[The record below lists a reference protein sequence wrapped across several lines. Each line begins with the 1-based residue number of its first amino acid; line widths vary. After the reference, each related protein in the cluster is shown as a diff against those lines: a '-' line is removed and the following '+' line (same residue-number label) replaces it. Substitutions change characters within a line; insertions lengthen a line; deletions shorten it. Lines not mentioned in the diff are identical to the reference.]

1 MTNNLKAIKRETK
14 TSGEINSLR
23 EKGFVPA
30 VLYGGKSPNLKL
42 SIEEKLLKD
51 LNSETFLST
60 IIDLDIDGKKE
71 KVIPRDISYHV
82 ISDKPTHIDFMRIVK
97 GSKIILE
104 IPVTFMNNNESPGLK
119 KGGVLNI
126 VRRKIELRCL
136 AENIPNNIEVDLK
149 GLDIGASVKISSV
162 KLPDNTSPTITD
174 RDFVVATIAPP
185 TIVKEPEKTT
195 EETAEGAE
203 GEAAPTGE
211 GEEAAAAT
219 AKEGEA
225 SKKEEKGKEAAG
237 GDKKPAGKTAGEK
250 K

>member
-97 GSKIILE
+97 GSKIILA
-104 IPVTFMNNNESPGLK
+104 VSYTHLT
-119 KGGVLNI
+119 
-126 VRRKIELRCL
+126 
-136 AENIPNNIEVDLK
+136 
-149 GLDIGASVKISSV
+149 
-162 KLPDNTSPTITD
+162 LPTK
-174 RDFVVATIAPP
+174 A
-185 TIVKEPEKTT
+185 
-195 EETAEGAE
+195 
-203 GEAAPTGE
+203 
-211 GEEAAAAT
+211 
-219 AKEGEA
+219 
-225 SKKEEKGKEAAG
+225 
-237 GDKKPAGKTAGEK
+237 
-250 K
+250 